1 MNTGQQGSGKVFHS
15 DGLRF
20 ECNRCSHCCRHDPG
34 LVFLSEEDI
43 IRIPRYLRIGRA
55 EFLARYCRHVD
66 IGTVRR
72 ITIDERPNYDCVFWS
87 ESGCEIYEVRP
98 LQCRS
103 YPFWASVVDSAESWQ
118 AESEHCPGMNTGA
131 LHSSDEID
139 DWLLQARQRRLI
151 ELDPPYRGG

>member
-1 MNTGQQGSGKVFHS
+1 MNTGQQGSGEYLHS
-15 DGLRF
+15 NGLRF

-34 LVFLSEEDI
+34 LVFLAEEDI
-43 IRIPRYLRIGRA
+43 VRIPQYLRIGRA
-55 EFLARYCRHVD
+55 EFLARYCRNVD

-87 ESGCEIYEVRP
+87 ENGCEIYEVRP

-103 YPFWASVVDSAESWQ
+103 YPFWASVVESVESWQ
-118 AESEHCPGMNTGA
+118 AESEHCPGINTGT

-139 DWLLQARQRRLI
+139 DWLHQARLRRLI
-151 ELDPPYRGG
+151 ELDTSHRGG